1 MYKYLKIIF
10 FFEFHPVQETNKI
23 NNQIFSS
30 KNGINKQWFSYHK
43 EELALYCSQ
52 CLSFSSSNSIFVKG
66 MKDVLHIFI
75 RVSSHRESVAS
86 YITWRYIN
94 IFVNKILWKRILHQ
108 KTGIPYRGK
117 TSKAAYILS
126 DNVAKHGNFPEIVL
140 FLDKYNKELNK
151 NLQDCIR
158 NSRIT

>member
-1 MYKYLKIIF
+1 MNYFVQVSENHIF
-10 FFEFHPVQETNKI
+10 CEFHPVQETNKI

-75 RVSSHRESVAS
+75 RVSSYRESVAS
-86 YITWRYIN
+86 YITWRN
-94 IFVNKILWKRILHQ
+94 IHQ
-108 KTGIPYRGK
+108 YFYQQNTLKK
-117 TSKAAYILS
+117 
-126 DNVAKHGNFPEIVL
+126 NFAPE
-140 FLDKYNKELNK
+140 N
-151 NLQDCIR
+151 R
-158 NSRIT
+158 NSL